1 MEQLAGEERL
11 SKVLLH
17 QEQQLSIS
25 ANGLPTPGKLG
36 DKDDNVGRED
46 TGLAVEVAGGAA
58 AELAVEFVELDMAD
72 AAVEGAG
79 TAGVGCS
86 AVPDDASGVTAQLD
100 TAVEAAVLR
109 ADPKAGDLEAAVIA
123 ASEAAVPAAF
133 FSLN

>member
-1 MEQLAGEERL
+1 M
-11 SKVLLH
+11 
-17 QEQQLSIS
+17 
-25 ANGLPTPGKLG
+25 
-36 DKDDNVGRED
+36 
-46 TGLAVEVAGGAA
+46 EVAGGAA

-79 TAGVGCS
+79 TAGVGGS
-86 AVPDDASGVTAQLD
+86 TVPDDASGVTAELD